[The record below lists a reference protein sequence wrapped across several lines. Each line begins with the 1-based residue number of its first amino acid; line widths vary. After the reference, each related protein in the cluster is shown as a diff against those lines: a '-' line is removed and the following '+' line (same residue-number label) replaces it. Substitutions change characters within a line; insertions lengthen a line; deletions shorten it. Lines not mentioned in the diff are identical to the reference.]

1 MPCENAAQSNDYFE
15 FIGEYSGGLDY
26 VKEEFNTECITVI
39 DQRFAIAYVKKNGRT
54 SIYGQNYPY
63 NTIPRC
69 FGLMDTQMLED
80 VGVAQVRRSTLDL
93 YGNGVLVGMIDTGI
107 DYEHPAFRYEDG
119 SSKIYSL
126 WDQTIEG
133 DSEDTFLGY
142 GTEYTKEQIEEALK
156 SDVPQQKVPSKDESG
171 HGTFLAGLIAGNED
185 NETGFSGIA
194 PNAGLIVVKLR
205 KAKDYLN
212 EYLKQYDFEIVSNP
226 TSGWLNIADDQRY
239 DIIDHDAIDAIEHRI
254 GHICINQN
262 LYSLTVFVEDLEKNR
277 LGSEWF
283 EINANG
289 IETKENKPWT
299 SWHQYIK
306 DNGLNWNLED
316 MEKENK
322 IRSLIHQCIDLNLLN
337 IENGYIM
344 VIRET
349 PDNSTVWVPMSYE
362 EAIEDLKNPKQ
373 FNSLLDAVNEI
384 QKSDLLNG
392 IPQEYSY
399 PSLGIEL
406 NLEAVDQEYCY
417 YLDQEQEN
425 LYVIKRN
432 EITNSASIYEQ
443 LKTVTN
449 QGNLNFTD
457 KNPDVRIE
465 ASEGFSE
472 NRMTDLFL
480 EYHGDKEQFD
490 YVSESFLNGYEEN
503 IDEILE
509 DQEDNEWEL

>member
-1 MPCENAAQSNDYFE
+1 
-15 FIGEYSGGLDY
+15 
-26 VKEEFNTECITVI
+26 
-39 DQRFAIAYVKKNGRT
+39 
-54 SIYGQNYPY
+54 
-63 NTIPRC
+63 
-69 FGLMDTQMLED
+69 
-80 VGVAQVRRSTLDL
+80 
-93 YGNGVLVGMIDTGI
+93 
-107 DYEHPAFRYEDG
+107 
-119 SSKIYSL
+119 
-126 WDQTIEG
+126 
-133 DSEDTFLGY
+133 
-142 GTEYTKEQIEEALK
+142 
-156 SDVPQQKVPSKDESG
+156 
-171 HGTFLAGLIAGNED
+171 
-185 NETGFSGIA
+185 
-194 PNAGLIVVKLR
+194 
-205 KAKDYLN
+205 
-212 EYLKQYDFEIVSNP
+212 
-226 TSGWLNIADDQRY
+226 
-239 DIIDHDAIDAIEHRI
+239 
-254 GHICINQN
+254 
-262 LYSLTVFVEDLEKNR
+262 
-277 LGSEWF
+277 
-283 EINANG
+283 
-289 IETKENKPWT
+289 
-299 SWHQYIK
+299 
-306 DNGLNWNLED
+306 

-337 IENGYIM
+337 IEKGYIM

-349 PDNSTVWVPMSYE
+349 PDNCTVWVPMSYE
-362 EAIEDLKNPKQ
+362 EAIKDLKNPKQ

-480 EYHGDKEQFD
+480 EYHDDEEQFD

>member
-1 MPCENAAQSNDYFE
+1 MTKILFSDSKRIIEFYNCVQNETLKQRLWNNRTKFE
-15 FIGEYSGGLDY
+15 D
-26 VKEEFNTECITVI
+26 
-39 DQRFAIAYVKKNGRT
+39 
-54 SIYGQNYPY
+54 
-63 NTIPRC
+63 
-69 FGLMDTQMLED
+69 FGLYHKTLS
-80 VGVAQVRRSTLDL
+80 ST
-93 YGNGVLVGMIDTGI
+93 
-107 DYEHPAFRYEDG
+107 
-119 SSKIYSL
+119 
-126 WDQTIEG
+126 
-133 DSEDTFLGY
+133 
-142 GTEYTKEQIEEALK
+142 
-156 SDVPQQKVPSKDESG
+156 
-171 HGTFLAGLIAGNED
+171 
-185 NETGFSGIA
+185 
-194 PNAGLIVVKLR
+194 
-205 KAKDYLN
+205 KAKDHLN

-239 DIIDHDAIDAIEHRI
+239 DIIDHDAIDDIEHRI

-262 LYSLTVFVEDLEKNR
+262 LYSLTIFVEDLEKNR

-289 IETKENKPWT
+289 IVTKENKQWT
-299 SWHQYIK
+299 SWHQYVR
-306 DNGLNWNLED
+306 DNDLNWNLED

-337 IENGYIM
+337 IEKGYIM

-349 PDNSTVWVPMSYE
+349 PDNCTVWVPMSYE
-362 EAIEDLKNPKQ
+362 EAIKDLKNPKQ

-480 EYHGDKEQFD
+480 EYHDDEEQFD